1 MNKKFLSAVLFG
13 ALLASTTGTFTSCKD
28 YDDDINGLSER
39 VDAIEKTLADLN
51 TKFGSLAYVKS
62 VSFAGG
68 ELVVT
73 DQDGKPERF
82 SIPDKNTTY
91 SLEINQ
97 STEGDATTVTIVLKD
112 GDGKVVSS
120 KSFTLTDKDTIT
132 EDTTLDPS
140 LFWIDE
146 NGVIWYGLKTD
157 KDNCIKTGVTVPL
170 HDKTSVAIVE
180 TKVGEAGPVVGW
192 DITIDNV
199 TTHLSVLDALSITSF
214 SWIPEDYYNGIEA
227 VAFGSYSYNKVV
239 GTANAD
245 TTYTATGDETL
256 SSFPGEANFYIN
268 PSSASLAQI
277 RGGAEGATV
286 LYKGATNHTT
296 RSADIDAKATLSM
309 SDGILTA
316 SIVADMNHAETAAEK
331 LDMLALRMTAT
342 NGQTFTTNYF
352 AVYNQEEEVSFTLV
366 DNCKLEGKAI
376 QETDKLATK
385 WSDVKGQTAKIDANN
400 VALAG
405 NAHLVQALSY
415 KDAKEGVDLNEYV
428 AVAMTKGDESEIVNL
443 AAKKLSIEYVLCKY
457 DVDGTDQINYAI
469 LNGSTLKATNYEDDS
484 ETCIGKTPIVK
495 AIVKDT
501 NNDNAVVA
509 VAYIKFLYVG
519 NEWTVSKNFIAP
531 VSETKVLDW
540 DCFEDPVMTSTTTV
554 KYMSTEVYPKVGS
567 ELGLTALS
575 KKEFATIYQFVAEQG
590 DVPTEFKSANII
602 SITEIAGAENNA
614 DNRQVKFDID
624 EDAIKKVNK
633 DGTYTFYGVYKKT
646 DAAAAASS
654 QYRQYPVYVAIPFV
668 VKVQNYPTLANG
680 RIKNVNDY
688 RIAQAWENG
697 FAICK
702 GSKETDNGA
711 ALYLDLNEAIDL
723 TAFKTA
729 NNAVKYELNIVD
741 PATGAV
747 AMLGNE
753 WCNTHGANLDWIV
766 LTKQLTNEEEV
777 IVPVK
782 VYAVLCNNDK
792 IETGTVNVK
801 FVNPAKI
808 SLSKDIINV
817 KDGTEAYTT
826 EDLKKYITITS
837 SKDSSVELYKDGAL
851 TTAGEKILGKSANV
865 TINLAK
871 GSVIPTQWEN
881 KFTLNVTA
889 GTVTWNLEGQNTLA
903 KGQNATCD
911 ITFTI
916 EYGKVKPNQALPSCS
931 NSSPVLG
938 GGKLTGKFT
947 IKAWN
952 AEEFPTE

>member
-1 MNKKFLSAVLFG
+1 M
-13 ALLASTTGTFTSCKD
+13 LASTTGTFTSCKD

-97 STEGDATTVTIVLKD
+97 STEGDATTVTVILKD

-132 EDTTLDPS
+132 DTLDPS
-140 LFWIDE
+140 LFWMDE
-146 NGVIWYGLKTD
+146 SGVIWYGLKTD

-170 HDKTSVAIVE
+170 HEKTAVTIVE
-180 TKVGEAGPVVGW
+180 NKVGEAGPVVGW

-214 SWIPEDYYNGIEA
+214 SWIPKDYYNGIEA

-239 GTANAD
+239 GTETAD

-277 RGGAEGATV
+277 KGGAEGATV

-296 RSADIDAKATLSM
+296 RADIGATATLSKT
-309 SDGILTA
+309 DGILTA
-316 SIVADMNHAETAAEK
+316 SIVGDMNQAETDPNA
-331 LDMLALRMTAT
+331 LDMLALRMTTT

-352 AVYNQEEEVSFTLV
+352 AVYNQKEEVSFTLV
-366 DNCKLEGKAI
+366 DNCKLEGEAI
-376 QETDKLATK
+376 KDADKLSTQ
-385 WSDVKGQTAKIDANN
+385 WSNVKEQAAVIDANN
-400 VALAG
+400 VAESG
-405 NAHLVQALSY
+405 NAHLVQALQY
-415 KDAKEGVDLNEYV
+415 NEAIAGVDLNKYV
-428 AVAMTKGDESEIVNL
+428 AVAMTKGDKSEIVNL

-457 DVDGTDQINYAI
+457 DVEGTDQINYAT
-469 LNGSTLKATNYEDDS
+469 LEGSTLKAVNYEGVNMS
-484 ETCIGKTPIVK
+484 CIGKTPIVK

-501 NNDNAVVA
+501 NNGNAVVA

-519 NEWTVSKNFIAP
+519 NEWTVSKNYTAP

-540 DCFEDPVMTSTTTV
+540 DCFEDPAMNYTTTV

-567 ELGLTALS
+567 ELGLNALS
-575 KKEFATIYQFVAEQG
+575 KKEFATIYQFVADQA
-590 DVPTEFKSANII
+590 DVPTEFKSTNIT
-602 SITEIAGAENNA
+602 SITEITGAENNA

-624 EDAIKKVNK
+624 EDAIKEVNK

-654 QYRQYPVYVAIPFV
+654 QYRQYPVYVAIPYV

-729 NNAVKYELNIVD
+729 NNAVKYELDIVD

-753 WCNTHGANLDWIV
+753 WCNTHGADLDWIV
-766 LTKQLTNEEEV
+766 LKKQLTNEEEV

-817 KDGTEAYTT
+817 QDGIEAYTT

-851 TTAGEKILGKSANV
+851 TEAGKKILGVEANV

-881 KFTLNVTA
+881 KFTLNTD

-916 EYGKVKPNQALPSCS
+916 EYGKVKPSQVIKDCVLTT
-931 NSSPVLG
+931 PVLG

-952 AEEFPTE
+952 ADEFPVE

>member
-140 LFWIDE
+140 LFWMDE
-146 NGVIWYGLKTD
+146 SGVIWYGLKTD

-170 HDKTSVAIVE
+170 HEKTAVTIVE
-180 TKVGEAGPVVGW
+180 NKVGEAGPVVGW

-214 SWIPEDYYNGIEA
+214 SWIPKDYYNGIEA

-239 GTANAD
+239 GTETAD

-277 RGGAEGATV
+277 KGGAEGATV

-296 RSADIDAKATLSM
+296 RADIGATATLSKT
-309 SDGILTA
+309 DGILTA
-316 SIVADMNHAETAAEK
+316 SIVGDMNQAETDPNA
-331 LDMLALRMTAT
+331 LDMLALRMTTT

-352 AVYNQEEEVSFTLV
+352 AVYNQKEEVSFTLV
-366 DNCKLEGKAI
+366 DNCKLEG
-376 QETDKLATK
+376 ETIKDADKLSTQ
-385 WSDVKGQTAKIDANN
+385 WSNVKEQAAVIDANN
-400 VALAG
+400 VAESA
-405 NAHLVQALSY
+405 NAHLVQALQY
-415 KDAKEGVDLNEYV
+415 NEAIAGVDLNKYV
-428 AVAMTKGDESEIVNL
+428 AVAMTKGDKSEIVNL

-457 DVDGTDQINYAI
+457 DVEGTDQINYAT
-469 LNGSTLKATNYEDDS
+469 LEGSTLKAVNYEGVNMS
-484 ETCIGKTPIVK
+484 CIGKTPIVK

-501 NNDNAVVA
+501 NNGNAVVA

-519 NEWTVSKNFIAP
+519 NEWTVSKNYTAP

-540 DCFEDPVMTSTTTV
+540 DCFENTAMNYTTTV

-567 ELGLTALS
+567 ELGLNALS
-575 KKEFATIYQFVAEQG
+575 KKEFATIYQFVANQA
-590 DVPTEFKSANII
+590 DVPTEFKSTNIT
-602 SITEIAGAENNA
+602 SITEITGAENNA

-624 EDAIKKVNK
+624 EDAIKEVNE

-654 QYRQYPVYVAIPFV
+654 QYRQYPVYVAIPYV

-729 NNAVKYELNIVD
+729 NNAVKYELDIVD
-741 PATGAV
+741 PETGAV

-753 WCNTHGANLDWIV
+753 WCNTHGADLDWIV
-766 LTKQLTNEEEV
+766 LKKQLTNEEEV

-817 KDGTEAYTT
+817 QDGIEAYTT
-826 EDLKKYITITS
+826 ENLKKYITITS

-851 TTAGEKILGKSANV
+851 TEAGKKILGAEANV
-865 TINLAK
+865 TINLVK
-871 GSVIPTQWEN
+871 GSVNPVQWEN
-881 KFTLNVTA
+881 KFTLNA
-889 GTVTWNLEGQNTLA
+889 DGTVTWNLEGQNTLA

-916 EYGKVKPNQALPSCS
+916 EYGKVKPSQVIMDCTET
-931 NSSPVLG
+931 SPVLG

-952 AEEFPTE
+952 ADEFPVE

>member
-97 STEGDATTVTIVLKD
+97 STEGDATTVTVILKD

-132 EDTTLDPS
+132 DTLDPS
-140 LFWIDE
+140 LFWMDE
-146 NGVIWYGLKTD
+146 SGVIWYGLKTD

-214 SWIPEDYYNGIEA
+214 SWIPKDYYNGIEA

-239 GTANAD
+239 GTETAD

-277 RGGAEGATV
+277 KGGAEGATV

-296 RSADIDAKATLSM
+296 RADIGATATLSKT
-309 SDGILTA
+309 DGILTA
-316 SIVADMNHAETAAEK
+316 SIVGDMNQAETDPNA
-331 LDMLALRMTAT
+331 LDMLALRMTTT

-352 AVYNQEEEVSFTLV
+352 AVYNQKEEVSFTLV
-366 DNCKLEGKAI
+366 DNCKLEGEAI
-376 QETDKLATK
+376 KDADKLSTQ
-385 WSDVKGQTAKIDANN
+385 WSNVKEQAAVIDANN
-400 VALAG
+400 VAESG
-405 NAHLVQALSY
+405 NAHLVQALQY
-415 KDAKEGVDLNEYV
+415 NEAIAGVDLNKYV
-428 AVAMTKGDESEIVNL
+428 AVAMTKGDKSEIVNL

-457 DVDGTDQINYAI
+457 DVEGTDQINYAT
-469 LNGSTLKATNYEDDS
+469 LEGSTLKAVNYEGVNMS
-484 ETCIGKTPIVK
+484 CIGKTPIVK
-495 AIVKDT
+495 AIVEDT
-501 NNDNAVVA
+501 NNGNAVVA

-519 NEWTVSKNFIAP
+519 NEWTVSKNYTAP

-540 DCFEDPVMTSTTTV
+540 DCFEDPAMNYTTTV

-567 ELGLTALS
+567 ELGLNALS
-575 KKEFATIYQFVAEQG
+575 KKEFATIYQFVADQA
-590 DVPTEFKSANII
+590 DVPTEFKSTNIT
-602 SITEIAGAENNA
+602 SITEITGAENNA

-624 EDAIKKVNK
+624 EDAIKEVNK

-654 QYRQYPVYVAIPFV
+654 SQYRQYPVYVAIPYV

-729 NNAVKYELNIVD
+729 NNAVKYELDIVD
-741 PATGAV
+741 PETGAV

-753 WCNTHGANLDWIV
+753 WCNTHGADLDWIV
-766 LTKQLTNEEEV
+766 LKKQLTNEEEV

-801 FVNPAKI
+801 FVNPAKV
-808 SLSKDIINV
+808 SLSKNIINV

-865 TINLAK
+865 SINLAK

-881 KFTLNVTA
+881 KFTLNA
-889 GTVTWNLEGQNTLA
+889 DGTVTWNLEGQNTLA

-916 EYGKVKPNQALPSCS
+916 EYGKVKPSQVITDCTET
-931 NSSPVLG
+931 SPVLG

-952 AEEFPTE
+952 ADEFPVE

>member
-97 STEGDATTVTIVLKD
+97 STEGDATTVTVILKD

-140 LFWIDE
+140 LFWMDE
-146 NGVIWYGLKTD
+146 SGVIWYGLKTD

-170 HDKTSVAIVE
+170 HEKTAVTIVE
-180 TKVGEAGPVVGW
+180 NKVGEAGPVVGW

-214 SWIPEDYYNGIEA
+214 SWIPKDYYNGIEA

-239 GTANAD
+239 GTETAD

-277 RGGAEGATV
+277 KGGAEGATV

-296 RSADIDAKATLSM
+296 RADIGATATLSKT
-309 SDGILTA
+309 DGILTA
-316 SIVADMNHAETAAEK
+316 SIVGDMNQAETDPNA
-331 LDMLALRMTAT
+331 LDMLALRMTTT

-352 AVYNQEEEVSFTLV
+352 AVYNQKEEVSFTLV
-366 DNCKLEGKAI
+366 DNCKLEGEAI
-376 QETDKLATK
+376 KDADKLSTQ
-385 WSDVKGQTAKIDANN
+385 WSNVKEQAAVIDANN
-400 VALAG
+400 VAESG
-405 NAHLVQALSY
+405 NAHLVQALQY
-415 KDAKEGVDLNEYV
+415 NEAIAGVDLNKYV
-428 AVAMTKGDESEIVNL
+428 AVAMTKGGKSEIVNL

-457 DVDGTDQINYAI
+457 DVEGTDQINYAT
-469 LNGSTLKATNYEDDS
+469 LEGSTLKAVNYEGVNMS
-484 ETCIGKTPIVK
+484 CIGKTPIVK

-501 NNDNAVVA
+501 NNGNAVVA

-519 NEWTVSKNFIAP
+519 NEWTVSKNYTAP

-540 DCFEDPVMTSTTTV
+540 DCFEDPAMNYTTTV

-567 ELGLTALS
+567 ELGLNALS
-575 KKEFATIYQFVAEQG
+575 KKEFATIYQFVADQA
-590 DVPTEFKSANII
+590 DVPTEFKSTNIT
-602 SITEIAGAENNA
+602 SITEITGAENNA

-624 EDAIKKVNK
+624 EDAIKEVNK

-654 QYRQYPVYVAIPFV
+654 QYRQYPVYVAIPYV

-680 RIKNVNDY
+680 RIK
-688 RIAQAWENG
+688 ENG

-729 NNAVKYELNIVD
+729 NNAVKYELDIVD

-753 WCNTHGANLDWIV
+753 WCNTHGADLDWIV
-766 LTKQLTNEEEV
+766 LKKQLTNEEEV

-817 KDGTEAYTT
+817 QDGIEAYTT

-837 SKDSSVELYKDGAL
+837 SKDSSVELYTDGAL
-851 TTAGEKILGKSANV
+851 TEAGKKILGVEANV

-881 KFTLNVTA
+881 KFTLNKN

-903 KGQNATCD
+903 KGRNATCD

-916 EYGKVKPNQALPSCS
+916 EYGKVKPSQVITDCEET
-931 NSSPVLG
+931 SPVLG

-952 AEEFPTE
+952 ADEFPVE

>member
-97 STEGDATTVTIVLKD
+97 STEGDATTVTVILKD

-132 EDTTLDPS
+132 DTLDPS
-140 LFWIDE
+140 LFWMDE
-146 NGVIWYGLKTD
+146 SGVIWYGPKEK
-157 KDNCIKTGVTVPL
+157 KDECTQTGVTVPL

-214 SWIPEDYYNGIEA
+214 SWIPKDYYNGIEA
-227 VAFGSYSYNKVV
+227 VAFGSYSYSKVV
-239 GTANAD
+239 GTETAD

-277 RGGAEGATV
+277 KGGAEGATV

-296 RSADIDAKATLSM
+296 RADIGATATLSKT
-309 SDGILTA
+309 DGILTA
-316 SIVADMNHAETAAEK
+316 SIVGDMNQAETDPNA
-331 LDMLALRMTAT
+331 LDMLALRMTTT

-352 AVYNQEEEVSFTLV
+352 AVYNQKEEVSFTLV
-366 DNCKLEGKAI
+366 DNCKLEGEAI
-376 QETDKLATK
+376 KDADKLSTQ
-385 WSDVKGQTAKIDANN
+385 WSNVKEQAAVIDANN
-400 VALAG
+400 VAESG
-405 NAHLVQALSY
+405 NAHLVQALQY
-415 KDAKEGVDLNEYV
+415 NEAIAGVDLNKYV
-428 AVAMTKGDESEIVNL
+428 AVAMTKGDKSEIVNL

-457 DVDGTDQINYAI
+457 DVEGTDQINYAT
-469 LNGSTLKATNYEDDS
+469 LEGSTLKAVNYEGVNMS
-484 ETCIGKTPIVK
+484 CIGKTPIVK

-501 NNDNAVVA
+501 NNGNAVVA

-519 NEWTVSKNFIAP
+519 NEWTVSKNYTAP

-540 DCFEDPVMTSTTTV
+540 DCFEDPAMNYTTTV

-567 ELGLTALS
+567 ELGLNALS
-575 KKEFATIYQFVAEQG
+575 KKEFATIYQFVADQA
-590 DVPTEFKSANII
+590 DVPTEFKSTN
-602 SITEIAGAENNA
+602 
-614 DNRQVKFDID
+614 
-624 EDAIKKVNK
+624 
-633 DGTYTFYGVYKKT
+633 TFYGVYKKT

-654 QYRQYPVYVAIPFV
+654 QYRQYPVYVAIPYV

-688 RIAQAWENG
+688 RIAQAWEKG

-729 NNAVKYELNIVD
+729 NNAVKYELDIVD

-753 WCNTHGANLDWIV
+753 WCNTHGADLDWIV
-766 LTKQLTNEEEV
+766 LKKQLTNEEEV

-817 KDGTEAYTT
+817 QDGIEAYTT

-851 TTAGEKILGKSANV
+851 TEAGKKILGVEANV

-881 KFTLNVTA
+881 KFTLNTD

-916 EYGKVKPNQALPSCS
+916 EYGKVKPSQVIKDCVLTT
-931 NSSPVLG
+931 PVLG

-952 AEEFPTE
+952 ADEFPVE

>member
-62 VSFAGG
+62 VSFADGK
-68 ELVVT
+68 LVVT
-73 DQDGKPERF
+73 DQNGTPTTYT
-82 SIPDKNTTY
+82 IPDKDTNTKY
-91 SLEINQ
+91 SVEI
-97 STEGDATTVTIVLKD
+97 SKSVEGNTTTVTVTLKGDD
-112 GDGKVVSS
+112 GSTSS
-120 KSFTLTDKDTIT
+120 ESFTLTDKDTIT

-140 LFWIDE
+140 LFWMDE

-170 HDKTSVAIVE
+170 HNKTSVAIIDYVVDGA
-180 TKVGEAGPVVGW
+180 KVGW
-192 DITIDNV
+192 DITVDNV
-199 TTHLSVLDALSITSF
+199 TTHLSVLDVLPITGF
-214 SWIPEDYYNGIEA
+214 SWIPKDYYNGIEA

-239 GTANAD
+239 GTATAD

-268 PSSASLAQI
+268 PASASLAQI

-286 LYKGATNHTT
+286 LYKKATNHTT
-296 RSADIDAKATLSM
+296 RADIGATATLSM
-309 SDGILTA
+309 EDGILTA
-316 SIVADMNHAETAAEK
+316 SIVGDMNQAETDPEA
-331 LDMLALRMTAT
+331 LDMLALRMTTT

-352 AVYNQEEEVSFTLV
+352 AVYNQKEEVSFTLV
-366 DNCKLEGKAI
+366 DNCELESKTI
-376 QETDKLATK
+376 KETDKLATK
-385 WSDVKGQTAKIDANN
+385 WSDVKGQDAAIDANN
-400 VALAG
+400 VAAPA
-405 NAHLVQALSY
+405 NAHLVQALQY
-415 KDAKEGVDLNEYV
+415 NEAIAGVDLNEYV
-428 AVAMTKGDESEIVNL
+428 AVAMTKAGESEVVNL
-443 AAKKLSIEYVLCKY
+443 AAKKLSIEYVLCEY
-457 DVDGTDQINYAI
+457 DVNGTDQINYAT
-469 LNGSTLKATNYEDDS
+469 LEGSTLKAVNYEGVNMS
-484 ETCIGKTPIVK
+484 CIGKTPIVK
-495 AIVKDT
+495 ATVKDT
-501 NNDNAVVA
+501 NNGNAVVA

-519 NEWTVSKNFIAP
+519 NEWTVSNNYKAP
-531 VSETKVLDW
+531 VSETKTVDW
-540 DCFEDPVMTSTTTV
+540 ECFVDPALNYTTTV
-554 KYMSTEVYPKVGS
+554 KYMSTQVYPNIGS
-567 ELGLTALS
+567 ELGLNALS
-575 KKEFATIYQFVAEQG
+575 KEEFANIYEFVTDQAN
-590 DVPTEFKSANII
+590 VPEEFKSTNII
-602 SITEIAGAENNA
+602 SITELAGAEDNA
-614 DNRQVKFDID
+614 DNRQVVFNID
-624 EDAIKKVNK
+624 ESAISKITE

-654 QYRQYPVYVAIPFV
+654 QYRQYPVYVAIPYV

-680 RIKNVNDY
+680 GIKDVNDY
-688 RIAQAWENG
+688 RITQAWENG

-723 TAFKTA
+723 GEFAA
-729 NNAVKYELNIVD
+729 DYADYELDIVD
-741 PATGAV
+741 PETGDPVAV
-747 AMLGNE
+747 LGSE
-753 WCNTHGANLDWIV
+753 WCAIHGTNLDWIV

-792 IETGTVNVK
+792 IEAGTVNVK
-801 FVNPAKI
+801 FVNPAKV
-808 SLSKDIINV
+808 SLSKNIINV

-881 KFTLNVTA
+881 KFTLNA
-889 GTVTWNLEGQNTLA
+889 DGTVTWNLEGQNTLA

-916 EYGKVKPNQALPSCS
+916 EYGKVKPSQVITDCTET
-931 NSSPVLG
+931 SPVLG

-952 AEEFPTE
+952 ADEFPVE

>member
-97 STEGDATTVTIVLKD
+97 STEGDATTVTVILKD

-140 LFWIDE
+140 LFWMDE
-146 NGVIWYGLKTD
+146 SGVIWYGLKTD

-170 HDKTSVAIVE
+170 HEKTAVTIVE
-180 TKVGEAGPVVGW
+180 NKVGEAGPVVGW

-214 SWIPEDYYNGIEA
+214 SWIPKDYYNGIEA

-239 GTANAD
+239 GTETAD

-277 RGGAEGATV
+277 KGGAEGATV

-296 RSADIDAKATLSM
+296 RADIGATATLSKT
-309 SDGILTA
+309 DGILTA
-316 SIVADMNHAETAAEK
+316 SIVGDMNQAETDPNA
-331 LDMLALRMTAT
+331 LDMLALRMTTT

-352 AVYNQEEEVSFTLV
+352 AVYNQKEEVSFTLV
-366 DNCKLEGKAI
+366 DNCKLEGEAI
-376 QETDKLATK
+376 KDADKLSTQ
-385 WSDVKGQTAKIDANN
+385 WSNVKEQAAVIDANN
-400 VALAG
+400 VAESG
-405 NAHLVQALSY
+405 NAHLVQALQY
-415 KDAKEGVDLNEYV
+415 NEAIAGVDLNKYV
-428 AVAMTKGDESEIVNL
+428 AVAMTKGGKSEIVNL

-457 DVDGTDQINYAI
+457 DVEGTDQINYAT
-469 LNGSTLKATNYEDDS
+469 LEGSTLKAVNYEGVNMS
-484 ETCIGKTPIVK
+484 CIGKTPIVK

-501 NNDNAVVA
+501 NNGNAVVA

-519 NEWTVSKNFIAP
+519 NEWTVSKNYTAP

-540 DCFEDPVMTSTTTV
+540 DCFEDPAMNYTTTV

-575 KKEFATIYQFVAEQG
+575 KKEFATIYQFVADQA
-590 DVPTEFKSANII
+590 DVPTEFKSTNIT
-602 SITEIAGAENNA
+602 SITEITGAENNA

-624 EDAIKKVNK
+624 EDAIKEVNK

-654 QYRQYPVYVAIPFV
+654 QYRQYPVYVAIPYV

-680 RIKNVNDY
+680 RIKDVNDY

-729 NNAVKYELNIVD
+729 NNAVKYELDIVD

-753 WCNTHGANLDWIV
+753 WCNTHGADLDWIV
-766 LTKQLTNEEEV
+766 LKKQLTNEEEV

-817 KDGTEAYTT
+817 QDGIEAYTT

-837 SKDSSVELYKDGAL
+837 SKDSSVELYTDGAL
-851 TTAGEKILGKSANV
+851 TEAGKKILGVEANV

-881 KFTLNVTA
+881 KFTLNKN

-903 KGQNATCD
+903 KGRNATCD

-916 EYGKVKPNQALPSCS
+916 EYGKVKPSQVITDCEET
-931 NSSPVLG
+931 SPVLG

-952 AEEFPTE
+952 ADEFPVE

>member
-97 STEGDATTVTIVLKD
+97 STEGDATTVTVILKD

-132 EDTTLDPS
+132 DTLDPS
-140 LFWIDE
+140 LFWMDE
-146 NGVIWYGLKTD
+146 SGVIWYGLKTD

-214 SWIPEDYYNGIEA
+214 SWIPKDYYNGIEA
-227 VAFGSYSYNKVV
+227 VAFGSYSYIMVV
-239 GTANAD
+239 GTETAD

-277 RGGAEGATV
+277 KGGAEGATV
-286 LYKGATNHTT
+286 LYKGTTNHTT
-296 RSADIDAKATLSM
+296 RADIGATATLSKT
-309 SDGILTA
+309 DGILTA
-316 SIVADMNHAETAAEK
+316 SIVGDMNQAETDPNA
-331 LDMLALRMTAT
+331 LDMLALRMTTT

-352 AVYNQEEEVSFTLV
+352 AVYNQKEEVSFTLV
-366 DNCKLEGKAI
+366 DNCKLEGEAI
-376 QETDKLATK
+376 KDADKLSTQ
-385 WSDVKGQTAKIDANN
+385 WSNVKEQAAVIDANN
-400 VALAG
+400 VAESG
-405 NAHLVQALSY
+405 NAHLVQALQY
-415 KDAKEGVDLNEYV
+415 NEAIAGVDLNKYV
-428 AVAMTKGDESEIVNL
+428 AVAMTKGDKSEIVNL

-457 DVDGTDQINYAI
+457 DVEGTDQINYAT
-469 LNGSTLKATNYEDDS
+469 LEGSTLKAVNYEGVNMS
-484 ETCIGKTPIVK
+484 CIGKTPIVK

-501 NNDNAVVA
+501 NNGNAVVA

-519 NEWTVSKNFIAP
+519 NEWTVSKNYTAP

-540 DCFEDPVMTSTTTV
+540 DCFEDPAMNYTTTV

-567 ELGLTALS
+567 ELGLNALS
-575 KKEFATIYQFVAEQG
+575 KKEFATIYQFVADQA
-590 DVPTEFKSANII
+590 DVPTEFKSTNIT
-602 SITEIAGAENNA
+602 SITEITGAENNA

-624 EDAIKKVNK
+624 EDAIKEVNK

-654 QYRQYPVYVAIPFV
+654 QYRQYPVYVAIPYV

-729 NNAVKYELNIVD
+729 NNAVKYELDIVD
-741 PATGAV
+741 PETGAV

-753 WCNTHGANLDWIV
+753 WCNTHGADLDWIV
-766 LTKQLTNEEEV
+766 LKKQLTNEEEV

-801 FVNPAKI
+801 FVNPAKV
-808 SLSKDIINV
+808 SLSKNIINV

-865 TINLAK
+865 SINLAK

-881 KFTLNVTA
+881 KFTLNA
-889 GTVTWNLEGQNTLA
+889 DGTVTWNLEGQNTLA

-916 EYGKVKPNQALPSCS
+916 EYGKVKPSQVITDCTET
-931 NSSPVLG
+931 SPVLG

-952 AEEFPTE
+952 ADEFPVE

>member
-97 STEGDATTVTIVLKD
+97 STKDNVTTVTVILKD
-112 GDGKVVSS
+112 GDGKEVSS
-120 KSFTLTDKDTIT
+120 KSFTLTDKDTII

-140 LFWIDE
+140 LFWMDE
-146 NGVIWYGLKTD
+146 NGVIWYGPKEKKED
-157 KDNCIKTGVTVPL
+157 CIETGVNVPL
-170 HDKTSVAIVE
+170 HKKTSVTIVE
-180 TKVGEAGPVVGW
+180 NKVGEAGPVVGW
-192 DITIDNV
+192 DITIDGKA
-199 TTHLSVLDALSITSF
+199 THLSVLDALSITSF
-214 SWIPEDYYNGIEA
+214 SWIPEHYYNGIEA
-227 VAFGSYSYNKVV
+227 VAFGSYSYKKVV

-268 PSSASLAQI
+268 PASASLAQI
-277 RGGAEGATV
+277 KGGAEGATV

-316 SIVADMNHAETAAEK
+316 SIVADMNHAETAADK

-366 DNCKLEGKAI
+366 DNCELVGKAI

-385 WSDVKGQTAKIDANN
+385 WSDVKGQNAEINANN
-400 VALAG
+400 EAVPT
-405 NAHLVQALSY
+405 NAHLVQALQY
-415 KDAKEGVDLNEYV
+415 NEATAGIDLNEYV
-428 AVAMTKGDESEIVNL
+428 AVAMTKADESEVVNL

-457 DVDGTDQINYAI
+457 DVNGTDQINYAT
-469 LNGSTLKATNYEDDS
+469 LEGSTLKAVNYEGTNMS
-484 ETCIGKTPIVK
+484 CIGKTPIVK
-495 AIVKDT
+495 ATVKDT
-501 NNDNAVVA
+501 NNGNAVVA

-519 NEWTVSKNFIAP
+519 NEWTVSKNYKAP
-531 VSETKVLDW
+531 VSETKTVDW
-540 DCFEDPVMTSTTTV
+540 ECFVDPALNYTTTV
-554 KYMSTEVYPKVGS
+554 KYMSTQVYPNIGS
-567 ELGLTALS
+567 ELGLNALS
-575 KKEFATIYQFVAEQG
+575 KEEFANIYEFVTDQAN
-590 DVPTEFKSANII
+590 VPAEFKSTNIT
-602 SITEIAGAENNA
+602 SITELAGAEDNA
-614 DNRQVKFDID
+614 DNRQVVFDID
-624 EDAIKKVNK
+624 ESAISKITE
-633 DGTYTFYGVYKKT
+633 DGTYTFYGVYKKK

-654 QYRQYPVYVAIPFV
+654 QYRQYPVYVAIPYV

-680 RIKNVNDY
+680 GIKNVNDY
-688 RIAQAWENG
+688 RITQAWENG

-723 TAFKTA
+723 GEFAA
-729 NNAVKYELNIVD
+729 DYADYELDIVD
-741 PATGAV
+741 PETGGPVAV
-747 AMLGNE
+747 LGSE
-753 WCNTHGANLDWIV
+753 WCATHGTNLDWIV

-792 IETGTVNVK
+792 IEAGTVNVK
-801 FVNPAKI
+801 FVNPAKV
-808 SLSKDIINV
+808 SLSKNIINV

-837 SKDSSVELYKDGAL
+837 SKDSSVKLYENGTL
-851 TTAGEKILGKSANV
+851 TEAGKKILGKETNV
-865 TINLAK
+865 TINLVK

-881 KFTLNVTA
+881 KFTLNSD

-916 EYGKVKPNQALPSCS
+916 EYGKVKPSQVITDCTET
-931 NSSPVLG
+931 SPVLG

-952 AEEFPTE
+952 ADEFPVE

>member
-1 MNKKFLSAVLFG
+1 M
-13 ALLASTTGTFTSCKD
+13 
-28 YDDDINGLSER
+28 
-39 VDAIEKTLADLN
+39 
-51 TKFGSLAYVKS
+51 
-62 VSFAGG
+62 
-68 ELVVT
+68 
-73 DQDGKPERF
+73 
-82 SIPDKNTTY
+82 
-91 SLEINQ
+91 
-97 STEGDATTVTIVLKD
+97 
-112 GDGKVVSS
+112 VSS

-132 EDTTLDPS
+132 DTLDPS
-140 LFWIDE
+140 LFWMDE
-146 NGVIWYGLKTD
+146 SGVIWYGLKTD

-214 SWIPEDYYNGIEA
+214 SWIPKDYYNGIEA

-239 GTANAD
+239 GTETAD

-277 RGGAEGATV
+277 KGGAEGATV

-296 RSADIDAKATLSM
+296 RADIGATATLSKT
-309 SDGILTA
+309 DGILTA
-316 SIVADMNHAETAAEK
+316 SIVGDMNQAETDPNA
-331 LDMLALRMTAT
+331 LDMLALRMTTT

-352 AVYNQEEEVSFTLV
+352 AVYNQKEEVSFTLV
-366 DNCKLEGKAI
+366 DNCKLEGEAI
-376 QETDKLATK
+376 KDADKLSTQ
-385 WSDVKGQTAKIDANN
+385 WSNVKEQAAVIDANN
-400 VALAG
+400 VAESG
-405 NAHLVQALSY
+405 NAHLVQALQY
-415 KDAKEGVDLNEYV
+415 NEAIAGVDLNKYV
-428 AVAMTKGDESEIVNL
+428 AVAMTKGDKSEIVNL

-457 DVDGTDQINYAI
+457 DVEGTDQINYAT
-469 LNGSTLKATNYEDDS
+469 LEGSTLKAVNYEGVNMS
-484 ETCIGKTPIVK
+484 CIGKTPIVK

-501 NNDNAVVA
+501 NNGNAVVA

-519 NEWTVSKNFIAP
+519 NEWTVSKNYTAP

-540 DCFEDPVMTSTTTV
+540 DCFEDPAMNYTTTV

-567 ELGLTALS
+567 ELGLNALS
-575 KKEFATIYQFVAEQG
+575 KKEFATIYQFVADQA
-590 DVPTEFKSANII
+590 DVPTEFKSTNIT
-602 SITEIAGAENNA
+602 SITEITGAENNA

-624 EDAIKKVNK
+624 EDAIKEVNK

-654 QYRQYPVYVAIPFV
+654 QYRQYPVYVAIPYV

-729 NNAVKYELNIVD
+729 NNAVKYELDIVD
-741 PATGAV
+741 PETGAV

-753 WCNTHGANLDWIV
+753 WCNTHGADLDWIV
-766 LTKQLTNEEEV
+766 LKKQLTNEEEV

-801 FVNPAKI
+801 FVNPAKV
-808 SLSKDIINV
+808 SLSKNIINV

-851 TTAGEKILGKSANV
+851 TTAGEKILGRSANV
-865 TINLAK
+865 SINLAK

-881 KFTLNVTA
+881 KFTLNA
-889 GTVTWNLEGQNTLA
+889 GGTVTWNLEGQNTLA

-916 EYGKVKPNQALPSCS
+916 EYGKVKPSQVITDCTET
-931 NSSPVLG
+931 SPVLG

-952 AEEFPTE
+952 ADEFPVE